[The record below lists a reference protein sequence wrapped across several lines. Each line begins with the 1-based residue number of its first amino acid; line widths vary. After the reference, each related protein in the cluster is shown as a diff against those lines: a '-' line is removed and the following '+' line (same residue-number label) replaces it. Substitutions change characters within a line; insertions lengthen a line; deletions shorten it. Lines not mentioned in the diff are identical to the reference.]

1 MIILSKRLTMQEVAE
16 INDFPNGFVKGV
28 VDIEQEL
35 VALDADMHF
44 MLSDYLKEMK
54 GAKEADMW
62 GFNLWLDAEEDE
74 ALEFDSY
81 INIRNNQLHGY
92 LRGGLDIKDA
102 EIKAKAT
109 EVISKWIEL

>member
-1 MIILSKRLTMQEVAE
+1 MIILSKRLTMQEMAE
-16 INDFPNGFVKGV
+16 INDFPNSFVKGV

-35 VALDADMHF
+35 VALDA
-44 MLSDYLKEMK
+44 
-54 GAKEADMW
+54 
-62 GFNLWLDAEEDE
+62 EEYE
-74 ALEFDSY
+74 VLEFDSY
-81 INIRNNQLHGY
+81 INIRNNQLYGY